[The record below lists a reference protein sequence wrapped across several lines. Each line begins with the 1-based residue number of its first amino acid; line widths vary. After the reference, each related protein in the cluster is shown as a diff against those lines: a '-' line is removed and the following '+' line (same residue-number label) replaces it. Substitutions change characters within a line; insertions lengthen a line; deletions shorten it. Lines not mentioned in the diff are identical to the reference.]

1 MRYSFVKTVT
11 ERQWLIQNALATGL
25 VWGVCWFMVA
35 FRHRAYTGLFPAE
48 FYNIYVWVVIPV
60 IIALLAWIT
69 FGGHYFVRFLLYN
82 LAIYGAW
89 RINIYVELGIHR
101 DSSSEAFYWVLDFLP
116 SVVGANVAFFVVA
129 AIAWLLQKR
138 ARNRHT

>member
-25 VWGVCWFMVA
+25 VWGVCWFLVA
-35 FRHRAYTGLFPAE
+35 FRLGLPASFSSE

-138 ARNRHT
+138 TRNRHT